1 MAHKLTIMNAGSLPP
16 EVPVESLKTDHLSRP
31 RNKLLAETFYYAGFI
46 EAWGRGTLKIMEK
59 CAEQGLPEPDFK
71 EENGVMTV
79 IFYKDKWNE
88 ENLKNLGLNKR
99 QIKAVLFVKERGKIT
114 NKNIQEL
121 FKVSRETAT
130 RDLIFLLEKDILLSS
145 GSKGAGAYYVL
156 K

>member
-1 MAHKLTIMNAGSLPP
+1 M
-16 EVPVESLKTDHLSRP
+16 
-31 RNKLLAETFYYAGFI
+31 
-46 EAWGRGTLKIMEK
+46 
-59 CAEQGLPEPDFK
+59 PEPDFV
-71 EENGVMTV
+71 EENGVLTV
-79 IFYKDKWNE
+79 TFYKNKWNE
-88 ENLKNLGLNKR
+88 ENLKKLGLNER
-99 QIKAVLFVKERGKIT
+99 QIKAVMYVKENGRIA

>member
-1 MAHKLTIMNAGSLPP
+1 M
-16 EVPVESLKTDHLSRP
+16 ESAQAD
-31 RNKLLAETFYYAGFI
+31 KLLNYWELPINPGSSKRTWFYI
-46 EAWGRGTLKIMEK
+46 KV
-59 CAEQGLPEPDFK
+59 LPEPDFK

-79 IFYKDKWNE
+79 TFYKDKLNK
-88 ENLKNLGLNKR
+88 ENLKKLGLNDR
-99 QIKAVLFVKERGKIT
+99 QIKAVLFVKGKGEIT

-130 RDLIFLLEKDILLSS
+130 RDLILLLEKDILLSS

>member
-1 MAHKLTIMNAGSLPP
+1 MIMNEGKLPP
-16 EVPVESLKTDHLSRP
+16 EVPVEKLKTNHLSVP
-31 RNKLLAETFYYAGFI
+31 RNTLLAKIFYYAGFI
-46 EAWGRGTLKIMEK
+46 ESWGHGTIKIVENCM
-59 CAEQGLPEPDFK
+59 EQGLPEPDFV
-71 EENGVMTV
+71 EEYGVMTV
-79 IFYKDKWNE
+79 TFYKDKLNK
-88 ENLKNLGLNKR
+88 ENLKKLGLNDR
-99 QIKAVLFVKERGKIT
+99 QIKAVLFVKGKGKIT